1 MVVEV
6 VEMMVKR
13 SKSSEKATKK
23 RRKSDEKVAEKQQK
37 TALFTAKMINEVE
50 YNDFQTVKYC
60 SVGAGTSF
68 QGRWNVFIGI
78 NRCCVGSCKSGGSGG
93 FF

>member
-1 MVVEV
+1 M
-6 VEMMVKR
+6 
-13 SKSSEKATKK
+13 KK

-78 NRCCVGSCKSGGSGG
+78 NRRCVGSCKSGGSGG
-93 FF
+93 KVVIKPSFSPLLNYLIYR